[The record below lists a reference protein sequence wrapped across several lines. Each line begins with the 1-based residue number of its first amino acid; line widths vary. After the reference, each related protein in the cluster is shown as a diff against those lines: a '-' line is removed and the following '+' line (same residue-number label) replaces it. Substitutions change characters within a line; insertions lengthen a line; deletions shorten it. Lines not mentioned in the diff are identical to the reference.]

1 VAEKPNPADVCQRRD
16 RAPGLQSCSNIS
28 IDDKTI
34 YPYNLMYQKS
44 QRTQAG
50 ATATRIIHDYFQNP
64 AIREA
69 RWLLIKT

>member
-1 VAEKPNPADVCQRRD
+1 
-16 RAPGLQSCSNIS
+16 
-28 IDDKTI
+28 
-34 YPYNLMYQKS
+34 MYQKS